1 MKTFTEIEQDFL
13 EKLIKDFI
21 EKELDPNL
29 FMILGSD
36 VEDAYYDFLDFLKSY
51 RIKK

>member
-1 MKTFTEIEQDFL
+1 MKTSTEIEQDFL
-13 EKLIKDFI
+13 EKLIEDFV
-21 EKELDPNL
+21 KNELDPNL

-36 VEDAYYDFLDFLKSY
+36 VEDAYNDFLDFLKSY